1 MEIDGP
7 CSDQTASWI
16 TAVPLPHTAQK
27 TKAISSAA
35 QQALNTPENVLGTT
49 TISVSA
55 GNTALAQSDQLLA
68 AATKNLYLTDY
79 ASVQAQT
86 LVTYLKN
93 YTEQYN
99 NTLQKHTSDNLN

>member
-1 MEIDGP
+1 MP
-7 CSDQTASWI
+7 KLFLLLRS
-16 TAVPLPHTAQK
+16 
-27 TKAISSAA
+27 
-35 QQALNTPENVLGTT
+35 QALNTPENVLGTT

-86 LVTYLKN
+86 LVTYLKI

-99 NTLQKHTSDNLN
+99 NTCKTILPLI